1 MINKRF
7 LFALSL
13 LLTPLLAQEKILPT
27 SLNALYNLF
36 YLHNQDALNSSRGD
50 LKSYPLKES
59 FWLRANFTQQ
69 ANANTP
75 TLLSSTTQS
84 LLAQAGYDHAFTPKG
99 GKNFLGFS
107 LSYAY
112 SWIDLSSQKA
122 VANSLSIALYDSYV
136 ANNHFYVD
144 SSLFYTLLLP
154 SNLPSNPLAHH
165 LGASFEIG
173 QKFIFSSILF
183 FQPLLK
189 TSIGFIPSLTLTSSS
204 STLTTQNSIPLFLK
218 SGGYFGVDFFGRVR
232 GDVRLGAFFDSDF
245 FFLSSPKLN
254 QTQLSSRENYRLELE
269 FATNIHASKN
279 FRLYFGAKTS
289 FFGESNITYGANLGM
304 RFLFG
309 GSTYQQPPKR
319 GYGGSDTRTMKA
331 IQQNLRYEGDA
342 SLVRVEERT
351 HLTEEQ
357 VEEKYTTQAKRNPP
371 YVQDDIK
378 YAKRQRYLR
387 ESSQWI
393 DTKKNEEN
401 YQNRNTPQ
409 MQVRDI
415 GVIRD
420 YHKRELERKYGKD

>member
-7 LFALSL
+7 SLLLSL
-13 LLTPLLAQEKILPT
+13 LLTPLLSQEKILPT

-36 YLHNQDALNSSRGD
+36 SLHTQDTLNTSRGD
-50 LKSYPLKES
+50 LKAYPLKES
-59 FWLRANFTQQ
+59 IWLRTSFVQQ
-69 ANANTP
+69 ANANTS

-84 LLAQAGYDHAFTPKG
+84 LLAQMGYDHAFTPRC

-112 SWIDLSSQKA
+112 SWLDLAQKA
-122 VANSLSIALYDSYV
+122 NAHSLSIALYDSFV
-136 ANNHFYVD
+136 ANNHFYVN

-165 LGASFEIG
+165 LGASLEIG
-173 QKFIFSSILF
+173 QKFVFSSILF
-183 FQPLLK
+183 FQPLIQ
-189 TSIGFIPSLTLTSSS
+189 TSLGFIPSLTLTSDSN
-204 STLTTQNSIPLFLK
+204 TLTAQNSIPLFLK
-218 SGGYFGVDFFGRVR
+218 SGSYFGVDFFGGVR

-254 QTQLSSRENYRLELE
+254 QNTISSRENYRLELE

-342 SLVRVEERT
+342 SLARVEERT

-357 VEEKYTTQAKRNPP
+357 IEEKYTTQAKRNSP

-393 DTKKNEEN
+393 DIKKNEEN